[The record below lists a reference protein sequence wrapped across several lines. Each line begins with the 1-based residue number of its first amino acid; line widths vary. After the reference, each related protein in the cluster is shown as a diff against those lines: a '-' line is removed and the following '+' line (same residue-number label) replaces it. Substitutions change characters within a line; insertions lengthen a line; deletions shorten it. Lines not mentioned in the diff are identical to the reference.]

1 MIADNHKFDA
11 LELSML
17 PRDERTCVVDNE
29 LIISDNFDE
38 DGNVC
43 DLSSDPRMRGFILAP
58 YPFKMQFAMVS
69 LCVEGS
75 MRLRLNLTEYEL
87 HRNSMMIVT
96 PGSIGQCLELSPD
109 CRLAIIALANGGS
122 ITEKNRDGA
131 LVVRKFLSKSP
142 ILQLSD
148 GQMGEL
154 LSIYHAMRAKIQ
166 QPDFIYKREVLDGY
180 MQVFYYCMCQ
190 AMTPYVEQ
198 QDAVRGTRKNEIFD
212 RFIEILRENY
222 ATQRAI
228 GFYADRLCMTP
239 KYLSQV
245 VHSVSGRHAGDWIR
259 DYVILEA
266 KALLKSGRYSVQQ
279 VSDMLNFANQS
290 FFGAYFKRSV
300 GCSPSAY
307 RDM

>member
-1 MIADNHKFDA
+1 MNDNYKFDA
-11 LELSML
+11 LDFSML
-17 PRDERTCVVDNE
+17 PRTECTCVLDNE
-29 LIISDNFDE
+29 FIISDNLDE
-38 DGNVC
+38 CGNGY
-43 DLSSDPRMRGFILAP
+43 DLSSDPCVRSFIAAP
-58 YPFKMQFAMVS
+58 YPFKMQFSMAH
-69 LCVEGS
+69 LCVGGY
-75 MRLRLNLTEYEL
+75 MRVRMNLNEYVLR
-87 HRNSMMIVT
+87 RNTMLIVT
-96 PGSIGQCLELSPD
+96 PGTIGQCMEFSPD
-109 CRLAIIALANGGS
+109 CRLAIIALANGGT

-154 LSIYHAMRAKIQ
+154 LSIYQAMRAKVQ
-166 QPDFIYKREVLDGY
+166 QRDFNYKREVLDGY

-222 ATQRAI
+222 ASQRAI

>member
-17 PRDERTCVVDNE
+17 PRDERTCVVNNE

-58 YPFKMQFAMVS
+58 YPFKIQFAMVS

-75 MRLRLNLTEYEL
+75 MRLRLNLNEYEL
-87 HRNSMMIVT
+87 RRNTMMIVT

-109 CRLAIIALANGGS
+109 CRMMIVAVANGRLVNES
-122 ITEKNRDGA
+122 SRRGA
-131 LVVRKFLSKSP
+131 LVMRKFVTSSP
-142 ILQLSD
+142 LLQLTD
-148 GQMGEL
+148 DQREEI

-198 QDAVRGTRKNEIFD
+198 QDAVRGTRKKEIFD
-212 RFIEILRENY
+212 RFIEVLRENY
-222 ATQRAI
+222 TSQRAI

-266 KALLKSGRYSVQQ
+266 KALLKSGQYSVQQ

>member
-1 MIADNHKFDA
+1 M
-11 LELSML
+11 
-17 PRDERTCVVDNE
+17 
-29 LIISDNFDE
+29 
-38 DGNVC
+38 
-43 DLSSDPRMRGFILAP
+43 
-58 YPFKMQFAMVS
+58 
-69 LCVEGS
+69 
-75 MRLRLNLTEYEL
+75 
-87 HRNSMMIVT
+87 
-96 PGSIGQCLELSPD
+96 
-109 CRLAIIALANGGS
+109 
-122 ITEKNRDGA
+122 
-131 LVVRKFLSKSP
+131 
-142 ILQLSD
+142 LQLSD

-154 LSIYHAMRAKIQ
+154 LSIYHAMRSKVQ
-166 QPDFIYKREVLDGY
+166 QQDFNYKREVLDGY

-245 VHSVSGRHAGDWIR
+245 VYSVSGRHAGDWIR

>member
-1 MIADNHKFDA
+1 M
-11 LELSML
+11 
-17 PRDERTCVVDNE
+17 
-29 LIISDNFDE
+29 
-38 DGNVC
+38 
-43 DLSSDPRMRGFILAP
+43 
-58 YPFKMQFAMVS
+58 
-69 LCVEGS
+69 
-75 MRLRLNLTEYEL
+75 
-87 HRNSMMIVT
+87 
-96 PGSIGQCLELSPD
+96 
-109 CRLAIIALANGGS
+109 
-122 ITEKNRDGA
+122 
-131 LVVRKFLSKSP
+131 RKFVTSSP
-142 ILQLSD
+142 LLQLTD
-148 GQMGEL
+148 DQREEI

-198 QDAVRGTRKNEIFD
+198 QDAVRGTRKKEIFD
-212 RFIEILRENY
+212 RFIEVLRENY
-222 ATQRAI
+222 TSQRAI

>member
-1 MIADNHKFDA
+1 MRDNHKFDA

-17 PRDERTCVVDNE
+17 PRDERACVVDNE

-58 YPFKMQFAMVS
+58 YPFKMQFAMVQM
-69 LCVEGS
+69 CVAGS
-75 MRLRLNLTEYEL
+75 MRLRHNLNEYEL
-87 HRNSMMIVT
+87 RRNTMMIVT

-109 CRLAIIALANGGS
+109 CRLAIIALANDGT

-198 QDAVRGTRKNEIFD
+198 QDAVRGTRKKEIFD
-212 RFIEILRENY
+212 RFIEVLRENY
-222 ATQRAI
+222 TSQRAI

-245 VHSVSGRHAGDWIR
+245 IHSVSGRHAGDWIR

-266 KALLKSGRYSVQQ
+266 KALLKSGQYSVQQ

>member
-1 MIADNHKFDA
+1 MRDNHKFDA

-58 YPFKMQFAMVS
+58 YPFKMQFAMVQM
-69 LCVEGS
+69 CVAGS
-75 MRLRLNLTEYEL
+75 MRLRLNLNEYEL
-87 HRNSMMIVT
+87 RRNTMMIVT

-109 CRLAIIALANGGS
+109 CRMMIVAVANGRLVNES
-122 ITEKNRDGA
+122 SRRGA
-131 LVVRKFLSKSP
+131 LVMRKFVANSP
-142 ILQLSD
+142 LLQLTD
-148 GQMGEL
+148 DQREEI

-198 QDAVRGTRKNEIFD
+198 QDAVRGTRKKEIFD
-212 RFIEILRENY
+212 RFIEVLRENY
-222 ATQRAI
+222 TSQRAI

-245 VHSVSGRHAGDWIR
+245 VYSVSGRHAGDWIR

>member
-1 MIADNHKFDA
+1 
-11 LELSML
+11 ML

-58 YPFKMQFAMVS
+58 YPFKMQFAMVQM
-69 LCVEGS
+69 CVAGS
-75 MRLRLNLTEYEL
+75 MRLRHNLAEYEL

-109 CRLAIIALANGGS
+109 CRMMIVAVANGRLVNES
-122 ITEKNRDGA
+122 SRRGA
-131 LVVRKFLSKSP
+131 LVMRKFVANSP
-142 ILQLSD
+142 LLQLTD
-148 GQMGEL
+148 DQREEI

-198 QDAVRGTRKNEIFD
+198 QDAVRGTRKKEIFD
-212 RFIEILRENY
+212 RFIEVLRENY
-222 ATQRAI
+222 TSQRAI

>member
-1 MIADNHKFDA
+1 
-11 LELSML
+11 ML
-17 PRDERTCVVDNE
+17 PRDERTCVVNNE

-58 YPFKMQFAMVS
+58 YPFKIQFAMVS

-75 MRLRLNLTEYEL
+75 MRLRLNLNEYEL
-87 HRNSMMIVT
+87 HRNTMMIVT

-109 CRLAIIALANGGS
+109 CRMMIVAVANGRLVNES
-122 ITEKNRDGA
+122 SRRGA
-131 LVVRKFLSKSP
+131 LVMRKFVANSP
-142 ILQLSD
+142 LLQLTD
-148 GQMGEL
+148 DQREEI

-198 QDAVRGTRKNEIFD
+198 QDAVRGTRKKEIFD
-212 RFIEILRENY
+212 RFIEVLRENY
-222 ATQRAI
+222 TSQRAI